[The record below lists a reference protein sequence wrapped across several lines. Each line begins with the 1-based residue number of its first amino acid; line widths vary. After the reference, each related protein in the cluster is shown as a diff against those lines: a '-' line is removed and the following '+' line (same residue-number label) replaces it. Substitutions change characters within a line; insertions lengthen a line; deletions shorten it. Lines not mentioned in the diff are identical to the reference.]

1 MIALSTLLRRIAHA
15 SVVTILF
22 TLAACSDPNVKW
34 SLYDVSGHLPNLR
47 FSLQGA
53 GGKTVTEKD
62 FAGQT
67 VLIFLAMRAAQI
79 FARRPWLN
87 SLKS

>member
-1 MIALSTLLRRIAHA
+1 MIALSTLLRRIAYA

-22 TLAACSDPNVKW
+22 TLASCSDPNVKW

-67 VLIFLAMRAAQI
+67 VLIFFGTI
-79 FARRPWLN
+79 TD
-87 SLKS
+87 LKSFILRGDTY